1 MGRSR
6 AYDADAVLTGAAHA
20 FRRKGYSAVSI
31 RDLEQATGLKAG
43 SIYNSFGDKA
53 GLFEAAF
60 GHYNRAVLHRRIA
73 EYSGASLGLSG
84 LRALFISLLR
94 EPNGQS
100 FGCLITNS
108 AIEFG
113 GEGSCPAGVREGLN
127 ALSDV
132 FLERLSAARASGALR
147 DDIDLTAAAQRLLAL
162 YQGILV
168 LVRAGHDK
176 AAIERFINV
185 EFDTLE
191 GPRHD
196 T

>member
-6 AYDADAVLTGAAHA
+6 AYDEDVVLTAAMHA

-31 RDLEQATGLKAG
+31 RDLEEATRLKAG

-53 GLFEAAF
+53 GLFDAAF
-60 GHYNRAVLHRRIA
+60 AHYNRAVLHRRISEHA
-73 EYSGASLGLSG
+73 NATAGLGG
-84 LRALFISLLR
+84 LRALFLSLLH
-94 EPNGQS
+94 EPNGEA

-113 GEGSCPAGVREGLN
+113 GEESPHAGVKEGVRV
-127 ALSDV
+127 LSET
-132 FLERLSAARASGALR
+132 FSARLSSARAGGMLR
-147 DDIDLTAAAQRLLAL
+147 GGIDPTSAAQKLLAL

-176 AAIERFINV
+176 TVLGKLIND
-185 EFDTLE
+185 EFDALE
-191 GPRHD
+191 G
-196 T
+196 TA